1 MKTQHNFK
9 VGPIK
14 KCQICNSK
22 NIQKVMDFGYQP
34 LADDLIHFNDV
45 SRKSVFY
52 PLEVFLCAKCTLLQ
66 TGYIVGDRTLY
77 SKNYHYLPGISKAVV
92 DNFKKL
98 SFNLKKIYSLDKT
111 SVVVDVGCNDGSLL
125 NEFKNLGIKKV
136 IGIEPTD
143 TYKYANKKK
152 NKTVNDF
159 FNSKSSLKTRKI
171 YGKAD
176 LIVTTNVFAHSNKL
190 GDFIK
195 AAKKLIKKDGVF
207 VIENHYLV
215 DVLKHN
221 QFDTFYHEHLRTYSL
236 KSLIVLMKKYNFHL
250 SDAYTSNRYGGNI
263 QAHFTN
269 KKKIYNSIILKK
281 LSKEKKYKLSSVNT
295 YKNFFGKILKA
306 EKQMDHFLKNNN
318 NKKIVVKS
326 FPARASVILHYFSN
340 LRKKTQII
348 FEQPTSNKINHY
360 APGTSI
366 QIKSSDTM
374 QKFKPDV
381 IIILAWHMFDAIK
394 NKWKKRG
401 LNKVKYVKP
410 LPNLKVFK

>member
-1 MKTQHNFK
+1 MKTHHNFEE
-9 VGPIK
+9 GPIK

-22 NIQKVMDFGYQP
+22 NIQKVMNFGYQP
-34 LADDLIHFNDV
+34 LADDLVSFNDV
-45 SRKSVFY
+45 SRKTVFY

-66 TGYIVGDRTLY
+66 TGYIVGDATLY

-98 SFNLKKIYSLDKT
+98 SFNLKKIYNLNKN

-125 NEFKNLGIKKV
+125 NEFQNLGIKKV
-136 IGIEPTD
+136 VGIEPTD

-152 NKTVNDF
+152 IKTINDF
-159 FNSKSSLKTRKI
+159 FNLKSSSKTKKI
-171 YGKAD
+171 YGQAD

-190 GDFIK
+190 GDFIN
-195 AAKKLIKKDGVF
+195 AAKKLLKKNGVF

-236 KSLIVLMKKYNFHL
+236 KSLIILMKKYNFHL
-250 SDAYTSNRYGGNI
+250 NDAYTSNRYGGNI

-269 KKKIYNSIILKK
+269 NKKNYNSRILNI
-281 LSKEKKYKLSSVNT
+281 LLKEKKSKLSSLST
-295 YKNFFGKILKA
+295 YRNFFGKILKA
-306 EKQMDHFLKNNN
+306 EKQMDSFLKKNSK
-318 NKKIVVKS
+318 KKIVVKS

-360 APGTSI
+360 APGTNI
-366 QIKSSDTM
+366 QIKSSVTM
-374 QKFKPDV
+374 RKYKPDI
-381 IIILAWHMFDAIK
+381 IIILAWHMFDSIM

-401 LNKVKYVKP
+401 LNKIKYVKP

>member
-1 MKTQHNFK
+1 MTIQHNFK
-9 VGPIK
+9 TGPIK
-14 KCQICNSK
+14 KCQICNSYK
-22 NIQKVMDFGYQP
+22 IQKVMDFGYQP
-34 LADDLIHFNDV
+34 LADDLIHLKDQ
-45 SRKSVFY
+45 SRKTIFY
-52 PLEVFLCAKCTLLQ
+52 PLEVLLCSKCTLLQ
-66 TGYIVGDRTLY
+66 TGYIVGDKTLY
-77 SKNYHYLPGISKAVV
+77 SKNYHYLPGISKAVI

-98 SFNLKKIYSLDKT
+98 SFDLKKIYNLDKS

-125 NEFKNLGIKKV
+125 NEFKILGISNL

-143 TYKYANKKK
+143 TYKYAKKK
-152 NKTVNDF
+152 NIKTINEF
-159 FNSKSSLKTRKI
+159 FNRKSSLKAIKI

-195 AAKKLIKKDGVF
+195 AAKNLIKKNGIF

-236 KSLIVLMKKYNFHL
+236 KSLIILMKKYNLHL
-250 SDAYTSNRYGGNI
+250 VDAYTSSRYGGNI
-263 QAHFTN
+263 QAHFSIQ
-269 KKKIYNSIILKK
+269 KKKYNTRILKI
-281 LSKEKKYKLSSVNT
+281 LLNEKKFQLSSLNT
-295 YKNFFGKILKA
+295 YKKFFGKISKA
-306 EKQMDHFLKNNN
+306 QKQMDNFLKINSD
-318 NKKIVVKS
+318 KKIVAKS

-340 LRKKTQII
+340 LRKSINVI

-360 APGTSI
+360 APGTNI
-366 QIKSSDTM
+366 EIKSSIAM
-374 QKFKPDV
+374 KKYKPEI

-394 NKWKKRG
+394 NKWKKKG

-410 LPNLKVFK
+410 LPNLKVF